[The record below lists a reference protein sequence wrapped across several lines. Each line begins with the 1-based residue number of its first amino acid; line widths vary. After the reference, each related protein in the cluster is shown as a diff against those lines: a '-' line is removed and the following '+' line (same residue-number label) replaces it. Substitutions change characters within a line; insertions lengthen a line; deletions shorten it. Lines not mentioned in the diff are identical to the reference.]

1 MNHPQRIVYP
11 TVDEFYDGLRV
22 YIHYCPKAVF
32 REVRDPK
39 QTQLGF
45 TDGDVTHVLTM
56 ETFKA
61 YYAIVHF
68 SDPEKQRRS
77 FADFQETVKL
87 ILGDSL
93 KAHRHAVHRN
103 P

>member
-1 MNHPQRIVYP
+1 MNDQPHRIVYP
-11 TVDEFYDGLRV
+11 TVGEFYDGLRV
-22 YIHYCPKAVF
+22 YIHHCPRAIF

-39 QTQLGF
+39 QSYLGV
-45 TDGDVTHVLTM
+45 TDGSVTHVITM

-61 YYAIVHF
+61 FYAIVHF

-77 FADFQETVKL
+77 FADHQETVKL

-93 KAHRHAVHRN
+93 KAHRHV

>member
-1 MNHPQRIVYP
+1 MVTTPEKIVYP

-22 YIHYCPKAVF
+22 YLHYCPGAVF

-39 QTQLGF
+39 QTQLGI
-45 TDGDVTHVLTM
+45 TDGSVTHVVTM

-68 SDPEKQRRS
+68 SDAPKQARS
-77 FADFQETVKL
+77 FADFRETVRL
-87 ILGDSL
+87 ILGPNLSG
-93 KAHRHAVHRN
+93 ARAS
-103 P
+103 